1 MLTKE
6 DTVNLIENARICDN
20 RQFRAKRDVMQ
31 LLNQPGGRL
40 EIENDLHQCM
50 ESLIKIAVLLEQ
62 ACDNTAQHPGLSREE
77 GLPFDTFNTRSITN
91 SALGHST
98 QSFHTAHIQ
107 LRDVVSS
114 MCHQLENLML
124 RFCYSDEVVWKE
136 DVSKMMRLSF
146 RRPSPRLEPQANT
159 NVFKTLSAAS
169 GSQQILVS
177 TTGCAIYAQNVINGS
192 QSKQILGQMSDLSL
206 KASME
211 R

>member
-1 MLTKE
+1 
-6 DTVNLIENARICDN
+6 
-20 RQFRAKRDVMQ
+20 MQ
-31 LLNQPGGRL
+31 LLNQHVGRR
-40 EIENDLHQCM
+40 EIEKDLHQCM

-62 ACDNTAQHPGLSREE
+62 TCDNTAQHPVFLREE
-77 GLPFDTFNTRSITN
+77 GLPFNTVNTRFTTN
-91 SALGHST
+91 SALGPST
-98 QSFHTAHIQ
+98 RSFHTAHVQ

-114 MCHQLENLML
+114 MCHQLETLML

-146 RRPSPRLEPQANT
+146 RRPSPGLEPQANT

-192 QSKQILGQMSDLSL
+192 QSNQILGQMSDLSL
-206 KASME
+206 KAFMD